1 MDLLK
6 KFKEGILK
14 VIGYLVPFFQY
25 IPNASLW
32 YGIMSIPLISYLRA
46 FLSYPNIAMM
56 DFQFFFSYGA
66 PWSYLA
72 IFGGIFFLYSFFYQL
87 INRKKLI
94 TKGPYKYLR
103 HPQYVS
109 IIITTFGFTIIS
121 LETTPVNI
129 IFPYEIFKSSWI
141 VYIWIAEVI
150 AYIFLAKIED
160 LSLKAKYSE
169 DFLNYAIK
177 VPFMFPFFNLNKE
190 KKKRKI
196 KLFLKKL

>member
-1 MDLLK
+1 MSLPL
-6 KFKEGILK
+6 
-14 VIGYLVPFFQY
+14 IGYLIAFFQNPSILLRDFFTFFGYPGTY
-25 IPNASLW
+25 IIYFGTLFFIYSLI
-32 YGIMSIPLISYLRA
+32 YQIIHRKELI
-46 FLSYPNIAMM
+46 
-56 DFQFFFSYGA
+56 
-66 PWSYLA
+66 
-72 IFGGIFFLYSFFYQL
+72 
-87 INRKKLI
+87 K
-94 TKGPYKYLR
+94 KGPYKYIR